1 MDQEIPPV
9 NEFNLPAIECAAD
22 LLADTT
28 NEIPPQIVHG
38 VLHQGLKA
46 VLGGSSKARKTWILL
61 DLALCVATGSP
72 WWKFPTTKGK
82 VLYINFEI
90 PRPFIAGRINS
101 LCEKK
106 DISDLGNLDVWNLRG
121 KAAGFDKLM
130 PEIIAQIK
138 DLRYSLVIIDPIYKG
153 LGGRDENSAG
163 DISQL
168 CNELERVAVETGAAV
183 MYAAHFSK
191 GNQAGKEAMDRISGS
206 GVWTRD
212 ADTIITMTKH
222 KEEQDHAYTVD
233 LILRNLPE
241 QEPFVV
247 AWDWPLMTLREDL
260 NPDDLKQ
267 VKGRKKSFEDTDIIE
282 ILREMQRPTTSDWQK
297 RCEER
302 GISSSSFYRLRR
314 SSQRSGRIVQVE
326 GDRWESAPCV
336 ISFAKSH
343 VRSGTNDE
351 ACNSLTRAAGPPES
365 VRNDAGRTRSDK
377 PFSQVPPLAQSR
389 N

>member
-1 MDQEIPPV
+1 MDKEIPSCEEP
-9 NEFNLPAIECAAD
+9 NSPALPAIERATD

-38 VLHQGLKA
+38 VLHQGLKG
-46 VLGGSSKARKTWILL
+46 VLGGNSKARKTWILL

-72 WWKFPTTKGK
+72 WWKFATTKGK

-90 PRPFIAGRINS
+90 PRYFISERINS
-101 LCEKK
+101 LCDKK
-106 DISDLGNLDVWNLRG
+106 DVSDISNLDVWNLRG
-121 KAAGFDKLM
+121 KAAPLGKLV
-130 PEIIAQIK
+130 PEIISQIRDK
-138 DLRYSLVIIDPIYKG
+138 KYSLVIIDPIYKG

-163 DISQL
+163 DISEL

-183 MYAAHFSK
+183 VYAAHFSK

-247 AWDWPLMTLREDL
+247 AWQFPLMTLREDL
-260 NPDDLKQ
+260 DPDDLKQ
-267 VKGRKKSFEDTDIIE
+267 AKGRKSTYEEADVLGALGKEH
-282 ILREMQRPTTSDWQK
+282 LTTKDWQ
-297 RCEER
+297 ER
-302 GISSSSFYRLRR
+302 AKAEGISSSTFFRLRKKLEV
-314 SSQRSGRIVQVE
+314 SGRIVKGE
-326 GDRWESAPCV
+326 DDKWESVPTK
-336 ISFAKSH
+336 ISFAKSPLSVGNTEKNNLPSEP
-343 VRSGTNDE
+343 VR
-351 ACNSLTRAAGPPES
+351 LPES
-365 VRNDAGRTRSDK
+365 SSKGASGPSNGN
-377 PFSQVPPLAQSR
+377 PFGCKVPSLV
-389 N
+389 